1 MRVVLLGKPGSG
13 KGTQARRIAKNVGIP
28 TLSTGDLIRRAI
40 KTGSELG
47 QKFLSFTKRGALVP
61 DDLVLAI
68 IEDRLGQPDCVNGF
82 LLDGFPRT
90 IPQAEALER
99 WLQAHGT
106 PLNGAL
112 NINVPDSALVERAVG
127 RRFCQQDG
135 SSYHVKFAPPQVEGI
150 CDQCGGPLEQRND
163 DRAEVVMARVEEY
176 NNKTAP
182 LVGYYGSRKL
192 LFEVDGVGTP
202 KDVGVRIDKALEAMQ
217 AS

>member
-13 KGTQARRIAKNVGIP
+13 KGTQARRIAKNANIP
-28 TLSTGDLIRRAI
+28 TLSTGDLIRQAI

-47 QKFLSFTKRGALVP
+47 KQFRAYTDKGALVP

-68 IEDRLGQPDCVNGF
+68 IEERLDKDDCKNGF

-99 WLQAHGT
+99 WLKEHGA
-106 PLNGAL
+106 PLDCAL

-127 RRFCQQDG
+127 RRFCPQDG
-135 SSYHVKFAPPQVEGI
+135 SSYHVKFAPPQVEGL
-150 CDQCGGPLEQRND
+150 CDQCGAALEQRND
-163 DRAEVVMARVEEY
+163 DRADVVMARVEEY

-182 LVGYYGSRKL
+182 LVNFYKSRRL
-192 LFEVDGVGTP
+192 LVEVDGVGTP
-202 KDVGVRIDKALEAMQ
+202 KDVGVRIDKAMEC
-217 AS
+217 SPT